1 MTDMNYSDSVE
12 KSSEYLR
19 LVLKYLG
26 VYDLPAD
33 PLNYRLWYEHVAG
46 LNAQLSQAIEQQI
59 NEKHPI
65 TTTVCRDLYSN
76 YISDSNKLMIENIRS
91 RIQHILTELLRQILN
106 SGSDFNRYSERLES
120 FTEQLLEENADTDN
134 IKKLIQ
140 DVISE
145 TRTMESASNGLKSS
159 LQNISG
165 EVDSLREDLEKA
177 RQQATT
183 DALTGLANR
192 RAFDEALTKE
202 TLSARNS
209 GHDLSLLI
217 ADIDQFKRINDC
229 FGHLVGD
236 KVLIGTADLIRDCV
250 KGRDFVARFGG
261 EEFVVLL
268 PDTDLSGAHIVA
280 EKIRQGFE
288 ILDWRQRRINQEIAP
303 VTISV
308 GIASYVAGEPWE
320 NFIQRA
326 DRALYFCKNEG
337 RNQVASCSA

>member
-1 MTDMNYSDSVE
+1 MTGMNYSDTVE

-19 LVLKYLG
+19 LVLKFLG
-26 VYDLPAD
+26 IYDLPAD

-59 NEKHPI
+59 NEKQPI
-65 TTTVCRDLYSN
+65 TPTVCRDLYSN
-76 YISDSNKLMIENIRS
+76 YISDSNKLMIDNIRN

-106 SGSDFNRYSERLES
+106 SGSDFNHYSEKLES
-120 FTEQLLEENADTDN
+120 FTEQLLQENADTDN
-134 IKKLIQ
+134 IKQLIQ

-145 TRTMESASNGLKSS
+145 TRSMENASKGLKNS
-159 LQNISG
+159 LQSISG
-165 EVDSLREDLEKA
+165 EVESLREDLEKA

-192 RAFDEALTKE
+192 RAFDEALAKE
-202 TLSARNS
+202 TLAARNS
-209 GHDLSLLI
+209 GHELSLLI
-217 ADIDQFKRINDC
+217 ADIDQFKRINDN

-236 KVLIGTADLIRDCV
+236 KVLVGTADLIRECV

-268 PDTDLSGAHIVA
+268 PETDLTGAHTVA

-288 ILDWRQRRINQEIAP
+288 LLDWRQKRIHQNIAP

-308 GIASYVAGEPWE
+308 GIANYAAGESWE